1 MSNLLQEIQFQP
13 FEIRLNIKKKANKL
27 IKNLADEDLNFL
39 LACFNQIQE
48 DYEHFYFT
56 HINIIDLIKFL
67 VRFDDENIKLKLD
80 LLVQLLL
87 KSLDPHKPELRPKC
101 QEFATK
107 TLKSILKRFDFT
119 DFN

>member
-1 MSNLLQEIQFQP
+1 MSLLLTAFHQLQ
-13 FEIRLNIKKKANKL
+13 
-27 IKNLADEDLNFL
+27 D
-39 LACFNQIQE
+39 

-67 VRFDDENIKLKLD
+67 IKFDDDKLKYRLD
-80 LLVQLLL
+80 HLISLIL
-87 KSLDPHKPELRPKC
+87 KALDPHKPDLRPKC

-107 TLKSILKRFDFT
+107 TLKSILKRYQFT